1 MRTHYYRLPDGRL
14 VSAAIDADQ
23 STEVKL
29 LLSVEGEHMDD
40 YPMCCELCAMV
51 ESCPRKESRLGK
63 FERCEAF
70 RFEE

>member
-1 MRTHYYRLPDGRL
+1 MKTHYYRLPDGRL
-14 VSAAIDADQ
+14 TSAAIDANQ

-29 LLSVEGEHMDD
+29 LLSVEGEHTDD

-51 ESCPRKESRLGK
+51 ESCPWKESRLGK